1 MRDDVPEEPHAPTD
15 DLTPDLTPATAS
27 DLTVDL
33 RGIPL
38 GSLDDFWDAVAGPC
52 GLPEWFGRNLDAWWD
67 AIESR
72 GISEVIDAHGTLV
85 VRADAAGLFAPGR
98 PEGARLASVFADAS
112 RARLEV
118 ERHG

>member
-1 MRDDVPEEPHAPTD
+1 MRDDDADDLTD
-15 DLTPDLTPATAS
+15 DLSDDLS
-27 DLTVDL
+27 DDLIVDL
-33 RGIPL
+33 RGVPL
-38 GSLDDFWDAVAGPC
+38 DSLDDFWDAVAGPC

-67 AIESR
+67 TIETR
-72 GISEVIDAHGTLV
+72 GVSEVIDAHETLV